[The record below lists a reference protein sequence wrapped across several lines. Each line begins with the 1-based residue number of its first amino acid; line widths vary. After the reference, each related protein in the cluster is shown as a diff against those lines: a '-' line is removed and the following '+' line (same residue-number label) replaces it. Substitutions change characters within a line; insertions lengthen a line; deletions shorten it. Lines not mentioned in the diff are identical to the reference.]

1 MRLRARSA
9 VHAALAGALSCCVAA
24 AELQHEE
31 WNGTYR
37 CGPTKRDTEGSG
49 YTSPVKLVVRDGA
62 ATIVRDSS
70 RVREALSGTVTADG
84 SLTLEG
90 TGHAKDS
97 GSTWRYR
104 FEGRFQGNRFEA
116 TGAMFASRGGPA
128 LRECSMTLSGVGRP
142 PAARI
147 QVPPIEKKEPPPQAA
162 APAPA
167 KAATPAPTPA
177 VPPPQTKPPEP
188 AAPLA
193 EESETPAASAIVER
207 ALGRLSGYSRTDLT
221 LLAIFIITAVAG
233 IALLIYDWRR
243 NHRR

>member
-1 MRLRARSA
+1 M
-9 VHAALAGALSCCVAA
+9 SCGVAAA

-84 SLTLEG
+84 GLTLEG

-128 LRECSMTLSGVGRP
+128 LRECSMNLTGVGRP
-142 PAARI
+142 STARSKAAS
-147 QVPPIEKKEPPPQAA
+147 VEKKETVAQAAVAPPPPPPVMASP
-162 APAPA
+162 APAPVRTQPVEPR
-167 KAATPAPTPA
+167 AAVIEHSTPVLEQSTA
-177 VPPPQTKPPEP
+177 
-188 AAPLA
+188 L
-193 EESETPAASAIVER
+193 ETPALVER
-207 ALGRLSGYSRTDLT
+207 AMARLSGYSRSDLI

-233 IALLIYDWRR
+233 VALLVYDWRR